1 MSKSHTGDKS
11 TEAEFFNEKRFR
23 ENCIHKQVAS
33 LLHGLQECRQK
44 GLYTD
49 VILCASEEE
58 FPCHK
63 VVLAASSRYF
73 NAMFLTPFSE
83 QQTSRVNLK
92 QVSPWVLR
100 HLIDFAYTGRLSL
113 STTVVQDIFIG
124 ANFLD
129 YPLAVEACI
138 DFMKNHLHVS
148 NCLGVQLLAEIYEF
162 PDLAKS
168 ARIMATENFSTLVNP
183 EESAMGEWLQLPLKS
198 VESYLSADDL
208 EVRSE
213 QVVLEACL
221 AWVAY
226 DPEKRI
232 SHLPSLLRL
241 VRIYQ
246 LSPSLLR
253 TYITSSSSIIHE
265 SPAALLYIEQVIN
278 RMEGKCDHSASI
290 TNGNTSAI
298 AAASLLPR
306 PSTLKRPTL
315 VVVGG
320 INSTYILDSVDAFSF
335 VRGRCL
341 PCPPMPIS
349 NLTWFSAAVADNTLV
364 ITGGIHAGEIV
375 STVYRFSVEENTWNR
390 GRSMPIARARH
401 ASVAVRGGHVF
412 LFGGVTV
419 VPATTSFSE
428 STERSGRTWATV
440 EGIGAGNSLGSE
452 VPDLL
457 LVDSIDRYDVWRD
470 EWSTVGR
477 SRYPRQMSSVAVVSP
492 VSVTEDSPS
501 EMVEGRGSG
510 IHAHTPCHTVV
521 ELGGTLDVQSD
532 LVSEKMA
539 IYHIRPNL
547 SVDSADDY
555 IVLLRPVR
563 YAKCVTNQSGRL
575 VYIFWEASGEL
586 SVLDFHRQSLRTL
599 RPLTE
604 TGRSDG
610 GYCAAHCG
618 CAWVDGR
625 LYVVGGFS
633 AFLGAN
639 QKRPIAPRHSV
650 HCYDPGT
657 DTWSALKCHLLAAY
671 SISWSEVSMFKDE
684 RVTLARAIC
693 SCVALEM

>member
-1 MSKSHTGDKS
+1 MSTSLIVDKS
-11 TEAEFFNEKRFR
+11 TEQDFLKETRFIG
-23 ENCIHKQVAS
+23 NFMHKQVSS
-33 LLHGLQECRQK
+33 LLNGLQECRQK

-49 VILCASEEE
+49 VILCASGEE

-73 NAMFLTPFSE
+73 NAMFLTPFAE

-100 HLIDFAYTGRLSL
+100 HLIDFAYTGRLAL
-113 STTVVQDIFIG
+113 NTTVVQDIFVG

-138 DFMKNHLHVS
+138 DFMKKHLHVS
-148 NCLGVQLLAEIYEF
+148 NCLGVQLLAEVYEF

-168 ARIMATENFSTLVNP
+168 ARIMAVENFSTLVNP
-183 EESAMGEWLQLPLKS
+183 DEPMIGEWLQLPLKS

-213 QVVLEACL
+213 RVVLEACL

-232 SHLPSLLRL
+232 SHLPGLLHL
-241 VRIYQ
+241 VRLYQ
-246 LSPSLLR
+246 LSPTLLR
-253 TYITSSSSIIHE
+253 TYTASSSSIIHE
-265 SPAALLYIEQVIN
+265 SPTALLYIEQVIS
-278 RMEGKCDHSASI
+278 RMEGKCDQLVSVV
-290 TNGNTSAI
+290 NGNTSAVT
-298 AAASLLPR
+298 AASLLPR

-315 VVVGG
+315 VAVGG

-341 PCPPMPIS
+341 PCPPMPAS
-349 NLTWFSAAVADNTLV
+349 SLTWFSAAVADNTLV

-375 STVYRFSVEENTWNR
+375 STVYRFSVEENTWNQ

-419 VPATTSFSE
+419 VLATTPFPE
-428 STERSGRTWATV
+428 SSERSRQTEVAV
-440 EGIGAGNSLGSE
+440 EGVEAVNSWGSE

-470 EWSTVGR
+470 EWTTVGR

-492 VSVTEDSPS
+492 LQVTEGSPPQMIGERES
-501 EMVEGRGSG
+501 DVC
-510 IHAHTPCHTVV
+510 ANAPTHTVV

-532 LVSEKMA
+532 LISEKMA
-539 IYHIRPNL
+539 IYHIKPDL
-547 SVDSADDY
+547 CVDSADDY
-555 IVLLRPVR
+555 IALLRPVR
-563 YAKCVTNQSGRL
+563 YAKCVTNQLGNL

-599 RPLTE
+599 RSLTE
-604 TGRSDG
+604 AGRSDG
-610 GYCAAHCG
+610 GYCAVHCG
-618 CAWVDGR
+618 CAWVDGH

-639 QKRPIAPRHSV
+639 QKRPIAPRHSI
-650 HCYDPGT
+650 HCYDPCT
-657 DTWSALKCHLLAAY
+657 DA
-671 SISWSEVSMFKDE
+671 WSEISVFKDE
-684 RVTLARAIC
+684 QATLARAIC
-693 SCVALEM
+693 SCVSLEM

>member
-1 MSKSHTGDKS
+1 MSRSHTVDKS
-11 TEAEFFNEKRFR
+11 TEHDFFNETRFR
-23 ENCIHKQVAS
+23 ENCIYKQVAS

-100 HLIDFAYTGRLSL
+100 HLIDFAYTGRLAL
-113 STTVVQDIFIG
+113 STAVVQDIFVG

-138 DFMKNHLHVS
+138 DFMKQHLQVS

-162 PDLAKS
+162 PDLARS
-168 ARIMATENFSTLVNP
+168 ARIMAVENFSTLVNP

-221 AWVAY
+221 AWVAH

-241 VRIYQ
+241 VRLYQ

-253 TYITSSSSIIHE
+253 TYTASSSSTIHE

-278 RMEGKCDHSASI
+278 RMEGKCDQSASI
-290 TNGNTSAI
+290 INGNASAA

-315 VVVGG
+315 VAVGG

-341 PCPPMPIS
+341 PCPPMPVS

-390 GRSMPIARARH
+390 GRNMPIARARH
-401 ASVAVRGGHVF
+401 ASVAVCGAHVF

-419 VPATTSFSE
+419 IPATTSFPE
-428 STERSGRTWATV
+428 SAGRSQRAGAAV
-440 EGIGAGNSLGSE
+440 EGVGASISYGNE
-452 VPDLL
+452 VPDLC

-492 VSVTEDSPS
+492 LPVTEGSPP
-501 EMVEGRGSG
+501 EMIEERESG
-510 IHAHTPCHTVV
+510 VCAHAPPHTVV
-521 ELGGTLDVQSD
+521 ELGGALDVQSD

-539 IYHIRPNL
+539 IYHIKPDL
-547 SVDSADDY
+547 YVDSADDY

-563 YAKCVTNQSGRL
+563 YAKCVTNQSGSL

-599 RPLTE
+599 RSLTE
-604 TGRSDG
+604 AGRSDG
-610 GYCAAHCG
+610 GYCAVHCG

-639 QKRPIAPRHSV
+639 QKRPIAPRHSI
-650 HCYDPGT
+650 HCYDPCT
-657 DTWSALKCHLLAAY
+657 DA
-671 SISWSEVSMFKDE
+671 WSEVSIFKE
-684 RVTLARAIC
+684 EQATLARAIC